1 MTGLWRGEITPRRTL
16 VLARYLPNGA
26 QTWVEMGV
34 DTAWTVGEHLTAS
47 AVDQLAGANWQ
58 RGGGKG
64 KQPEQIPRPEDAR
77 KEREKTARAVAK
89 AAKFRARKG
98 ATSTAPAPPP
108 TRPRAR
114 DARGRFVSTKEV

>member
-1 MTGLWRGEITPRRTL
+1 
-16 VLARYLPNGA
+16 
-26 QTWVEMGV
+26 MGV

-77 KEREKTARAVAK
+77 REREKTARAVAR
-89 AAKFRARKG
+89 ATKFRALKG
-98 ATSTAPAPPP
+98 VPSVPPAPSLN
-108 TRPRAR
+108 RPQAR
-114 DARGRFVSTKEV
+114 DARGRFVSMKEV